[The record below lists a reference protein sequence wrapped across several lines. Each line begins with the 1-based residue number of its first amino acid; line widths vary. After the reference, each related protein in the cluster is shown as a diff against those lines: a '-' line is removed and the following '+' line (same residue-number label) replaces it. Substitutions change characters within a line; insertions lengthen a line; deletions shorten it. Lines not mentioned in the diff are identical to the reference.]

1 MNCEKPLLAI
11 SLGFQDNGKRKIK
24 LLPKRVD
31 FNMRTLR
38 DKYGD
43 SLITIPCGVCLSCRL
58 NRARDWANR
67 CVLEASL
74 RPDNAFV
81 TLTYDDSHLPSSLV
95 KAHLQAFIKKLRN
108 DGHSIRYFGCG
119 ERGSLNGRPHY
130 HVILFGYWPDDAVML
145 SKTNG
150 NYLYT
155 SKYLS
160 SVWEKGFVTIGSVT
174 QESAGY
180 VARYTLKKVG
190 GSNYKDEFT
199 LMSTRPGIGYSYFE
213 DHLESIYTNDKIVYN
228 FGDSHYAK
236 APRYFDKKLEE
247 LSPDMMRDILDKRKA
262 KSTAVLKSS
271 LTKSNYENE
280 EELLKGEL
288 SSLKVA
294 IKSLKRR
301 L

>member
-11 SLGFQDNGKRKIK
+11 SLCFQDNGKRKIK

-31 FNMRTLR
+31 FNLRTLR

-74 RPDNAFV
+74 RSENAFV

-130 HVILFGYWPDDAVML
+130 HVILFGYWPSDAVML
-145 SKTNG
+145 SKT
-150 NYLYT
+150 
-155 SKYLS
+155 
-160 SVWEKGFVTIGSVT
+160 I
-174 QESAGY
+174 
-180 VARYTLKKVG
+180 
-190 GSNYKDEFT
+190 
-199 LMSTRPGIGYSYFE
+199 
-213 DHLESIYTNDKIVYN
+213 
-228 FGDSHYAK
+228 
-236 APRYFDKKLEE
+236 
-247 LSPDMMRDILDKRKA
+247 ILDYCR
-262 KSTAVLKSS
+262 S
-271 LTKSNYENE
+271 
-280 EELLKGEL
+280 
-288 SSLKVA
+288 
-294 IKSLKRR
+294 IWII
-301 L
+301 